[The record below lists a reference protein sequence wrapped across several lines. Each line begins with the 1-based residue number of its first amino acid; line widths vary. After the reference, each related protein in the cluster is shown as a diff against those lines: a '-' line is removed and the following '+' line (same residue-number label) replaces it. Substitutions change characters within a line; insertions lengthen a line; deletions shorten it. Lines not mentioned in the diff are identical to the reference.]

1 MCCACM
7 MPVDL
12 RASREAADTLSVRL
26 HFPQGSA
33 IVDSAVVDNGAVLRR
48 LRSALGRG
56 RAVAG
61 VTVSGSASPEGSRE
75 FNNSLA
81 AKRAQSLAR
90 MFPDVISVSVDT
102 AGIDWPMLA
111 RLVGESDAERRADA
125 LRIIGRYPAA
135 DPSAPLRRLRGGRA
149 WSYMLGHLFPAMR
162 YADCRVTF
170 APEPD
175 PVVAAEPD
183 TLTSETADELPA
195 DTGVVAEA
203 APVARVTPGPR
214 SGGVKVAL
222 TTNMLYDA
230 ALIPDLGVEIAF
242 GSRWSLAADGMYA
255 WWSKSSRSR
264 FWRVYGGNV
273 ELRRWWPSGDV
284 SLTGHH
290 AGAYFSMLTYDFKLG
305 RHGYLGDRWSYAA
318 GLSYGYSVA
327 LSRYF
332 NIDFSIG
339 LGYLWGKYKKYHRE
353 DDCYVWERTSR
364 RHWFGP
370 TKAGVTLVY
379 IIGGKSMQK
388 GGAR

>member
-1 MCCACM
+1 MKALLTGLILCCACM

-56 RAVAG
+56 RAVA
-61 VTVSGSASPEGSRE
+61 
-75 FNNSLA
+75 
-81 AKRAQSLAR
+81 AKRAKSLAR

-111 RLVGESDAERRADA
+111 RLVGESDAEWRADA

-284 SLTGHH
+284 S
-290 AGAYFSMLTYDFKLG
+290 MLTYDFKLG

-353 DDCYVWERTSR
+353 DDWYVWERTSR

>member
-1 MCCACM
+1 M

-111 RLVGESDAERRADA
+111 RLVGESDAEWRADA

-242 GSRWSLAADGMYA
+242 GSRWS
-255 WWSKSSRSR
+255 
-264 FWRVYGGNV
+264 F
-273 ELRRWWPSGDV
+273 

>member
-1 MCCACM
+1 M

-12 RASREAADTLSVRL
+12 RASREAADTLSLRL

-56 RAVAG
+56 RTVAG

-111 RLVGESDAERRADA
+111 RMVGESDAEWRADA
-125 LRIIGRYPAA
+125 LKIIGRYPAA
-135 DPSAPLRRLRGGRA
+135 DPSAPLRRLRGGRV
-149 WSYMLGHLFPAMR
+149 WRYMLGHLFPAMR

-170 APEPD
+170 APEPA
-175 PVVAAEPD
+175 PVVTAEPD
-183 TLTSETADELPA
+183 MLTRETADELPT
-195 DTGVVAEA
+195 DTLTVAETT
-203 APVARVTPGPR
+203 PVAVQTPAPR

-255 WWSKSSRSR
+255 
-264 FWRVYGGNV
+264 
-273 ELRRWWPSGDV
+273 
-284 SLTGHH
+284 
-290 AGAYFSMLTYDFKLG
+290 
-305 RHGYLGDRWSYAA
+305 
-318 GLSYGYSVA
+318 
-327 LSRYF
+327 
-332 NIDFSIG
+332 
-339 LGYLWGKYKKYHRE
+339 
-353 DDCYVWERTSR
+353 
-364 RHWFGP
+364 
-370 TKAGVTLVY
+370 
-379 IIGGKSMQK
+379 
-388 GGAR
+388 